1 IEKLAKRSGREEYD
15 VAQRAIDMACEMS
28 AADGAV
34 PALDIGDLLVGPG
47 RVRLEQDLGCTQPLR
62 TRAVR
67 FMRRLGWPGMAL
79 SILALTL
86 LLMWAT
92 TVALAEYGLT
102 PGALWML
109 VLLFALPAS

>member
-1 IEKLAKRSGREEYD
+1 
-15 VAQRAIDMACEMS
+15 
-28 AADGAV
+28 
-34 PALDIGDLLVGPG
+34 PG
-47 RVRLEQDLGCTQPLR
+47 RVRLEQDLGCAQPLR

-86 LLMWAT
+86 LLMWAA

-109 VLLFALPAS
+109 VLLFALPASEAATGMFNSLVTLFIKPTRLIGYDYKDAIPDDARTL